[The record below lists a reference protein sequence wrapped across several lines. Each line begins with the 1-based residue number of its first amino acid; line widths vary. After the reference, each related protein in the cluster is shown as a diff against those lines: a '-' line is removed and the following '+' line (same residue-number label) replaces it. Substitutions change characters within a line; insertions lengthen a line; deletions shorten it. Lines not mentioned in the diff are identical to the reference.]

1 MKVHL
6 RERLQKKSKRISLYL
21 EYYKGSRK
29 SDEGKVIPIREYEYL
44 DIFLHDKPSSQLQKQ
59 ENKQNLQLAQSIRS
73 KREVGIKNNEFGFIT
88 NTKSNSDFLKYFEK
102 LTEDR
107 LSSLGNYGNWD
118 STLKH
123 LKQYT
128 NGRVLFKE
136 IDEKFCEG
144 FKDHLTNK
152 VRKNNGGSLSSSSVS
167 SYFNKFRASLKQAV
181 KDKIILYNPSIDV
194 KIPKAKEKEREY
206 LTIEEVRQLGKTEC
220 RYEVLKRAFLFS
232 CLTGLRWSDI
242 NKLKWKEVHF
252 SAEGTRIHY
261 YQQKTENLE
270 YLDISEQALS
280 YLGEKGGKEDRPFE
294 KLKYSAYFN
303 VALLQWMIKA
313 GITKHITFHCA
324 RHTHATLLL
333 TNGVDIYTVSKLLG
347 HKEVKTTQVYAR
359 IIDEKKKEA
368 VNKIPDINIYSD
380 E

>member
-6 RERLQKKSKRISLYL
+6 RKRLQKKGKRISLYL

-29 SDEGKVIPIREYEYL
+29 SDEGKVLPIREYEHL
-44 DIFLHDKPSSQLQKQ
+44 GILLHNKPSTPLQKK
-59 ENKQNLQLAQSIRS
+59 ENKEKIELAKNIKS
-73 KREVGIKNNEFGFIT
+73 KREIDIKNNEFGFLT
-88 NTKSNSDFLKYFEK
+88 NTKSNSDFLQYFNK
-102 LTEDR
+102 LTENR
-107 LSSLGNYGNWD
+107 LSSIGNYGNWD

-123 LKQYT
+123 LNQYT
-128 NGRVLFKE
+128 KGRVLFKE
-136 IDEKFCEG
+136 IDENFCEG
-144 FKDHLTNK
+144 FKDYLTNK
-152 VRKNNGGSLSSSSVS
+152 VKKNNGESLSSSSVS

-194 KIPKAKEKEREY
+194 KMPKVKEKEREY
-206 LTIEEVRQLGKTEC
+206 LTIEEVRQIEKVEC

-242 NKLKWKEVHF
+242 YKLKWKEVHF
-252 SAEGTRIHY
+252 TNKGGRIHY
-261 YQQKTENLE
+261 YQKKTENLE

-280 YLGEKGGKEDRPFE
+280 YLGEKGGDEDKPFE
-294 KLKYSAYFN
+294 GLKYSSYFN
-303 VALLQWMIKA
+303 VALTQWMLKA
-313 GITKHITFHCA
+313 GITKDITFHCA

-347 HKEVKTTQVYAR
+347 HKEIKTTQVYAR

-368 VNKIPDINIYSD
+368 VNKIPSIKI
-380 E
+380 

>member
-6 RERLQKKSKRISLYL
+6 RERFQKKGKRISLYL

-29 SDEGKVIPIREYEYL
+29 SDEGKILPIREYEHLGIYL
-44 DIFLHDKPSSQLQKQ
+44 HNKPSTPLQKQ
-59 ENKQNLQLAQSIRS
+59 ENKQNLELAKNIKS
-73 KREVGIKNNEFGFIT
+73 KREIDIKNNEFGFLT
-88 NTKSNSDFLKYFEK
+88 NTKLNSNFLQYFNK

-107 LSSLGNYGNWD
+107 LSSIGNYGNWD

-123 LKQYT
+123 LNQYT
-128 NGRVLFKE
+128 NKRVLFKD
-136 IDEKFCEG
+136 IDESFCEG
-144 FKDHLTNK
+144 FKDYLTNK
-152 VRKNNGGSLSSSSVS
+152 VKKNNGENLSSSSVS

-181 KDKIILYNPSIDV
+181 KDKIILYNPSVDV
-194 KIPKAKEKEREY
+194 KIPKVKEKEREY
-206 LTIEEVRQLGKTEC
+206 LSIDELKQLEKVEC

-242 NKLKWKEVHF
+242 HKLKWKEVHF
-252 SAEGTRIHY
+252 TNKIGRVHY
-261 YQQKTENLE
+261 YQQKTKNLE
-270 YLDISEQALS
+270 YLDISEEALS
-280 YLGEKGGKEDRPFE
+280 YLGEKSNDENKPFE
-294 KLKYSAYFN
+294 GLKYSSYFN
-303 VALLQWMIKA
+303 VALTQWMLKA

-347 HKEVKTTQVYAR
+347 HKEIKTTQIYAR

-368 VNKIPDINIYSD
+368 VNKIPSIKL
-380 E
+380 

>member
-6 RERLQKKSKRISLYL
+6 RERFQKKGKRISLYL

-29 SDEGKVIPIREYEYL
+29 SDEGKILPIREYEHLGIYL
-44 DIFLHDKPSSQLQKQ
+44 HNKPSTPLQKQ
-59 ENKQNLQLAQSIRS
+59 ENKQNLELAKNIKS
-73 KREVGIKNNEFGFIT
+73 KREIDIKNNEFGFLT
-88 NTKSNSDFLKYFEK
+88 NTKLNSNFLQYFNK

-107 LSSLGNYGNWD
+107 LSSIGNYGNWD

-123 LKQYT
+123 LNKYT
-128 NGRVLFKE
+128 NKRVLFKD
-136 IDEKFCEG
+136 IDESFCEG
-144 FKDHLTNK
+144 FKDYLTNK
-152 VRKNNGGSLSSSSVS
+152 VKKNNGESLSSSSVS

-181 KDKIILYNPSIDV
+181 KDKIILYNPSVDV
-194 KIPKAKEKEREY
+194 KIPKVKEKEREY
-206 LTIEEVRQLGKTEC
+206 LSIEELKQLEKVEC

-242 NKLKWKEVHF
+242 HKLKWKEVHF
-252 SAEGTRIHY
+252 TNKIGRVHY
-261 YQQKTENLE
+261 YQQKTKNLE
-270 YLDISEQALS
+270 YLDISEEALS
-280 YLGEKGGKEDRPFE
+280 YLGEKSNDKNKPFE
-294 KLKYSAYFN
+294 GLKYSSYFN
-303 VALLQWMIKA
+303 VALTQWMLKA

-347 HKEVKTTQVYAR
+347 HKEIKTTQIYAR

-368 VNKIPDINIYSD
+368 VNKIPSIKL
-380 E
+380 

>member
-6 RERLQKKSKRISLYL
+6 RQREQKKGKRISLYL

-29 SDEGKVIPIREYEYL
+29 SDEGKALPIREYEALRIYL
-44 DIFLHDKPSSQLQKQ
+44 HIKPSTPLQKQ
-59 ENKQNLQLAQSIRS
+59 ENKQNLELAKNIKS
-73 KREVGIKNNEFGFIT
+73 KREIDIKNNEFGFLT
-88 NTKSNSDFLKYFEK
+88 NTKSNSDFLQYFNK

-107 LSSLGNYGNWD
+107 LSSIGNYGNWD

-123 LKQYT
+123 LNQYT

-136 IDEKFCEG
+136 IDENFCEG
-144 FKDHLTNK
+144 FKDYLTNK
-152 VRKNNGGSLSSSSVS
+152 VKKNNRESLSSSSVS

-194 KIPKAKEKEREY
+194 KIPKVKEKEREY
-206 LTIEEVRQLGKTEC
+206 LTIEEVRQLEKVEC

-252 SAEGTRIHY
+252 DNEGSRIHY
-261 YQQKTENLE
+261 YQKKTENLE

-280 YLGEKGGKEDRPFE
+280 YLGEKGKDEDKPFE
-294 KLKYSAYFN
+294 GLKSSSYFN
-303 VALLQWMIKA
+303 VSLIQWMLKA

-347 HKEVKTTQVYAR
+347 HKEIKTTQVYAR

-368 VNKIPDINIYSD
+368 VNKIPSIQI
-380 E
+380 

>member
-6 RERLQKKSKRISLYL
+6 RERFQKKGKRISLYL

-29 SDEGKVIPIREYEYL
+29 SDEGKILPIREYEHLGIYL
-44 DIFLHDKPSSQLQKQ
+44 HNKPSTPLQKQ
-59 ENKQNLQLAQSIRS
+59 ENKQNLELAKNIKS
-73 KREVGIKNNEFGFIT
+73 KREIDIKNNEFGFLT
-88 NTKSNSDFLKYFEK
+88 NTKLNSNFLQYFNK

-107 LSSLGNYGNWD
+107 LSSIGNYGNWD

-123 LKQYT
+123 LNQYT
-128 NGRVLFKE
+128 NKRVLFKD
-136 IDEKFCEG
+136 IDESFCEG
-144 FKDHLTNK
+144 FKDYLTNK
-152 VRKNNGGSLSSSSVS
+152 VKKNNGESLSSSSVS

-181 KDKIILYNPSIDV
+181 KDKIILYNPSVDV
-194 KIPKAKEKEREY
+194 KIPKVKEKEREY
-206 LTIEEVRQLGKTEC
+206 LSIEELKQLEKVEC

-242 NKLKWKEVHF
+242 HKLKWKEVHF
-252 SAEGTRIHY
+252 TNKIGRVHY
-261 YQQKTENLE
+261 YQQKTKNLE
-270 YLDISEQALS
+270 YLDISEEALS
-280 YLGEKGGKEDRPFE
+280 YLGEKSNDENKPFE
-294 KLKYSAYFN
+294 GLKYSSYFN
-303 VALLQWMIKA
+303 VALTQWMLKA

-347 HKEVKTTQVYAR
+347 HKEIKTTQIYAR

-368 VNKIPDINIYSD
+368 VNKIPSIKL
-380 E
+380 

>member
-6 RERLQKKSKRISLYL
+6 RQREQKKGKRISLYL

-29 SDEGKVIPIREYEYL
+29 SDEGKALPIREYEALRIYL
-44 DIFLHDKPSSQLQKQ
+44 HIKPSTPLQKQ
-59 ENKQNLQLAQSIRS
+59 ENKQNLELAKNIKS
-73 KREVGIKNNEFGFIT
+73 KREIDIKNNEFGFLT
-88 NTKSNSDFLKYFEK
+88 NTKSNSDFLQYFNK

-107 LSSLGNYGNWD
+107 LSSIGNYGNWD

-123 LKQYT
+123 LNQYT

-136 IDEKFCEG
+136 IDENFCEG
-144 FKDHLTNK
+144 FKDYLTNK
-152 VRKNNGGSLSSSSVS
+152 VKKNNRESLSSSSVS

-194 KIPKAKEKEREY
+194 KIPKVKEKEREY
-206 LTIEEVRQLGKTEC
+206 LTIEEVRQLEKVEC

-252 SAEGTRIHY
+252 DNEGSRIHY
-261 YQQKTENLE
+261 YQKKTENLE

-280 YLGEKGGKEDRPFE
+280 YLGEKGGDEDKPFE
-294 KLKYSAYFN
+294 GLKSSSYFN
-303 VALLQWMIKA
+303 VSLIQWMLKA

-333 TNGVDIYTVSKLLG
+333 THGVDIYTVSKLLG
-347 HKEVKTTQVYAR
+347 HKEIKTTQVYAR

-368 VNKIPDINIYSD
+368 VNKIPNIKI
-380 E
+380 

>member
-6 RERLQKKSKRISLYL
+6 RKRLQKKGKRISLYL

-29 SDEGKVIPIREYEYL
+29 SDEGKVLPIREYEHL
-44 DIFLHDKPSSQLQKQ
+44 GILLHNKPSTPLQKQ
-59 ENKQNLQLAQSIRS
+59 ENKEKIELAKNIKS
-73 KREVGIKNNEFGFIT
+73 KREIDIKNNEFGFLT
-88 NTKSNSDFLKYFEK
+88 NTKSNSDFLQYFNK
-102 LTEDR
+102 LTENR
-107 LSSLGNYGNWD
+107 LSSIGNYGNWD

-123 LKQYT
+123 LNQYT
-128 NGRVLFKE
+128 KGRVLFKE
-136 IDEKFCEG
+136 IDENFCEG
-144 FKDHLTNK
+144 FKDYLTNK
-152 VRKNNGGSLSSSSVS
+152 VKKNNGESLSSSSVS

-194 KIPKAKEKEREY
+194 KIPKVKEKEREY
-206 LTIEEVRQLGKTEC
+206 LTIEEVRQIEKAEC

-242 NKLKWKEVHF
+242 YKLRWKEVHF
-252 SAEGTRIHY
+252 TNKGGRIHY
-261 YQQKTENLE
+261 YQKKTENLE

-280 YLGEKGGKEDRPFE
+280 YLGEKGGDEDKPFE
-294 KLKYSAYFN
+294 GLKYSSYFN
-303 VALLQWMIKA
+303 VALTQWMLKA
-313 GITKHITFHCA
+313 GITKNITFHCA

-347 HKEVKTTQVYAR
+347 HKEIKTTQVYAR

-368 VNKIPDINIYSD
+368 VNKIPSIKI
-380 E
+380 

>member
-6 RERLQKKSKRISLYL
+6 RKRLQKKGKRISLYL

-29 SDEGKVIPIREYEYL
+29 SDEGKVLPIREYEHL
-44 DIFLHDKPSSQLQKQ
+44 GILLHNKPSTPLQKQ
-59 ENKQNLQLAQSIRS
+59 ENKEKIELAKNIKS
-73 KREVGIKNNEFGFIT
+73 KREIDIKNNEFGFLT
-88 NTKSNSDFLKYFEK
+88 NTKSNSDFLQYFNK
-102 LTEDR
+102 LTENR
-107 LSSLGNYGNWD
+107 LSSIGNYGNWD

-123 LKQYT
+123 LNQYT
-128 NGRVLFKE
+128 KGRVLFKE
-136 IDEKFCEG
+136 IDENFCEG
-144 FKDHLTNK
+144 FKDYLTNK
-152 VRKNNGGSLSSSSVS
+152 VKKNNGESLSSSSVS

-194 KIPKAKEKEREY
+194 KIPKVKEKEREY
-206 LTIEEVRQLGKTEC
+206 LTIEEVRQIEKVEC

-242 NKLKWKEVHF
+242 YKLRWKEVHF
-252 SAEGTRIHY
+252 TNKGGRIHY
-261 YQQKTENLE
+261 YQKKTENLE

-280 YLGEKGGKEDRPFE
+280 YLREKGGDEDKPFE
-294 KLKYSAYFN
+294 GLKYSSYFN
-303 VALLQWMIKA
+303 VALTQWMLKA
-313 GITKHITFHCA
+313 GITKNITFHCA

-347 HKEVKTTQVYAR
+347 HKEIKTTQVYAR

-368 VNKIPDINIYSD
+368 VNKIPSIKI
-380 E
+380 

>member
-6 RERLQKKSKRISLYL
+6 RERFQKKGKRISLYL

-29 SDEGKVIPIREYEYL
+29 SDEGKILPIREYEHLGIYL
-44 DIFLHDKPSSQLQKQ
+44 HIKPSTPLQKQ
-59 ENKQNLQLAQSIRS
+59 ENKQNLELAKNIKS
-73 KREVGIKNNEFGFIT
+73 KREIDIKNNEFGFLT
-88 NTKSNSDFLKYFEK
+88 NTKLNSNFLQYFNK

-107 LSSLGNYGNWD
+107 LSSIGNYGNWD

-123 LKQYT
+123 LNQYT
-128 NGRVLFKE
+128 NKRVLFKD
-136 IDEKFCEG
+136 IDESFCEG
-144 FKDHLTNK
+144 FKDYLTNK
-152 VRKNNGGSLSSSSVS
+152 VKKNNGESLSSSSVS

-181 KDKIILYNPSIDV
+181 KDKIILYNPSVDV
-194 KIPKAKEKEREY
+194 KIPKVKEKEREY
-206 LTIEEVRQLGKTEC
+206 LSIEELKQLEKVEC

-242 NKLKWKEVHF
+242 HKLKWKEVHF
-252 SAEGTRIHY
+252 TNKIGRVHY
-261 YQQKTENLE
+261 YQQKTKNLE
-270 YLDISEQALS
+270 YLDISEEALS
-280 YLGEKGGKEDRPFE
+280 YLGEKSNDENKPFE
-294 KLKYSAYFN
+294 GLKYSSYFN
-303 VALLQWMIKA
+303 VALTQWMLKA

-347 HKEVKTTQVYAR
+347 HKEIKTTQIYAR

-368 VNKIPDINIYSD
+368 VNKIPSIKL
-380 E
+380 

>member
-6 RERLQKKSKRISLYL
+6 RERFQKKGKRISLYL

-29 SDEGKVIPIREYEYL
+29 SDEGKILPIREYEHLGIYL
-44 DIFLHDKPSSQLQKQ
+44 HNKPSTPLQKQ
-59 ENKQNLQLAQSIRS
+59 ENKQNLELAKNIKS
-73 KREVGIKNNEFGFIT
+73 KREIDIKNNEFGFLT
-88 NTKSNSDFLKYFEK
+88 NTKLNSNFLQYFNK

-107 LSSLGNYGNWD
+107 LSSIGNYGNWD

-123 LKQYT
+123 LNQYT
-128 NGRVLFKE
+128 NKRVLFKD
-136 IDEKFCEG
+136 IDESFCEG
-144 FKDHLTNK
+144 FKDYLTNK
-152 VRKNNGGSLSSSSVS
+152 VKKNNGESLSSSSVS

-181 KDKIILYNPSIDV
+181 KDKIILYNPSVNV
-194 KIPKAKEKEREY
+194 KIPKVKEKEREY
-206 LTIEEVRQLGKTEC
+206 LSIEELKQLEKVEC

-242 NKLKWKEVHF
+242 HKLKWKEVHF
-252 SAEGTRIHY
+252 TNKIGRVHY
-261 YQQKTENLE
+261 YQQKTKNLE
-270 YLDISEQALS
+270 YLDISEEALS
-280 YLGEKGGKEDRPFE
+280 YLGEKSNDENKPFE
-294 KLKYSAYFN
+294 GLKYSSYFN
-303 VALLQWMIKA
+303 VALTQWMLKA

-347 HKEVKTTQVYAR
+347 HKEIKTTQIYAR

-368 VNKIPDINIYSD
+368 VNKIPSIKL
-380 E
+380 

>member
-6 RERLQKKSKRISLYL
+6 RKRLQKKSKRISLYL
-21 EYYKGSRK
+21 EYYKGSCK
-29 SDEGKVIPIREYEYL
+29 SDEGKVLPNREYEHL
-44 DIFLHDKPSSQLQKQ
+44 GIFLHNKPSSQLQKQ
-59 ENKQNLQLAQSIRS
+59 ENKQNIELAQSIRS
-73 KREVGIKNNEFGFIT
+73 KKELEIKNNEFGFIT
-88 NTKSNSDFLKYFEK
+88 NTKSKSDFLKYFEK

-107 LSSLGNYGNWD
+107 LSSIGNYGNWD

-123 LKQYT
+123 LKQYA
-128 NGRVLFKE
+128 NGRILFKD
-136 IDEKFCEG
+136 IDENFCEG
-144 FKDHLTNK
+144 FKDYLTNQ
-152 VRKNNGGSLSSSSVS
+152 VRKNNGDRLSSSSVS

-181 KDKIILYNPSIDV
+181 KDKIILHNSSTDV

-206 LTIEEVRQLGKTEC
+206 LTIEEVRQLKKTEC

-252 SAEGTRIHY
+252 NAEGPRIHY
-261 YQQKTENLE
+261 YQKKTKNLE
-270 YLDISEQALS
+270 YLNISEQALA

-294 KLKYSAYFN
+294 SLRYSAYFN
-303 VALLQWMIKA
+303 IALLQWVMKA

-359 IIDEKKKEA
+359 IIDETKKEA
-368 VNKIPDINIYSD
+368 VNKIPDINI
-380 E
+380 

>member
-6 RERLQKKSKRISLYL
+6 RERFQKKGKRISLYL

-29 SDEGKVIPIREYEYL
+29 SDEGKILPIREYEHLGIYL
-44 DIFLHDKPSSQLQKQ
+44 HNKPSTPLQKQ
-59 ENKQNLQLAQSIRS
+59 ENKQNLELAKNIKS
-73 KREVGIKNNEFGFIT
+73 KREIDIKNNEFGFLT
-88 NTKSNSDFLKYFEK
+88 NTKLNSNFLQYFNK

-107 LSSLGNYGNWD
+107 LSSIGNYGNWD

-123 LKQYT
+123 LNQYT
-128 NGRVLFKE
+128 NKRVLFKD
-136 IDEKFCEG
+136 IDESFCEG
-144 FKDHLTNK
+144 FKDYLTNK
-152 VRKNNGGSLSSSSVS
+152 VKKNNGESLSSSSVS

-181 KDKIILYNPSIDV
+181 KDKIILYNPSVDV
-194 KIPKAKEKEREY
+194 KIPKVKEKEREY
-206 LTIEEVRQLGKTEC
+206 LSIEELKQLEKVEC

-242 NKLKWKEVHF
+242 HKLKWKEVHF
-252 SAEGTRIHY
+252 TNKIGRVHY
-261 YQQKTENLE
+261 YQQKTKNLE

-280 YLGEKGGKEDRPFE
+280 YLGEKSNDENKPFE
-294 KLKYSAYFN
+294 GLKYSSYFN
-303 VALLQWMIKA
+303 VALTQWMLKA
-313 GITKHITFHCA
+313 GITKDITFHCA

-347 HKEVKTTQVYAR
+347 HKEIKTTQIYAR

-368 VNKIPDINIYSD
+368 VNKIPSIKL
-380 E
+380 